1 MALTQTLTNNLPSLK
16 PPSTPQPPQQ
26 RSRPYKDF
34 LTPALHRRFTRAA
47 LLVFAACYL
56 ASLLLRPPGLLW
68 LWNPLSAT
76 GTRACMLFLSC
87 LAVFI
92 VRVANVHCGELVAA
106 SPAESAWAAVVGW
119 RGVVTLGWY
128 VYSACFFGE
137 VYIWSRDNA
146 AGLGWVDHGRED
158 EWALLNENPIF
169 LRAVFFCLAVAQ
181 TAVHLGRGEDRIPIP
196 VKEEAPMAAQ
206 QQQTAASKVP
216 KSLQAL
222 QARLPAI
229 GLRTLKLAIPTLAFT
244 LPVYFLILRPLLWPY
259 FYTIGHFFFQSKL
272 AQQSRPTGLTDV
284 PRLVWQ
290 CLTSSA
296 TLILLWEISN
306 ATFTIHVARP
316 PLSKAGDEP
325 LTGLMITG
333 EKGKDPNGSLISGLK
348 AKKEVPR
355 TFAFWELSLICTH
368 YPTRRKTIYTEV
380 DRAGGS
386 TWSQISTLCLNEI
399 SSIQSRI
406 QAAQTPPAQQQ
417 PQSQEQTQQQQP
429 YLGLPKIADR
439 SVQSGD
445 VWAQPQHQSMQSVAN
460 MAKSIGQSPGAQN
473 PALPKARKAIEWGA
487 DHVFTQENQARL
499 LSREGINK
507 EVSGFA
513 VKILRTPPGE
523 VFRQTFGRRVKGVV
537 FGGDAPYGSEASVI
551 HASRA
556 LSILCMQSLK
566 EGDYGQVA
574 ESIATVIR
582 TYVSTIKAIEAFV
595 AGWAPSWTDVGFTEE
610 DRKIKEVEDFVGVLK
625 EGLEGVVLAF
635 GEYASS
641 LGLEG
646 RELREAR
653 GVVGKGQGQG
663 QGQGQKQ
670 GRELAEAR

>member
-56 ASLLLRPPGLLW
+56 ASLLMRPPSLLW

-76 GTRACMLFLSC
+76 GIRACMLFMSC

-92 VRVANVHCGELVAA
+92 VRVANMYCGELVTA
-106 SPAESAWAAVVGW
+106 SPAESAWAAVAGW
-119 RGVVTLGWY
+119 RGLVTLGWY

-137 VYIWSRDNA
+137 VYIWSRHAD
-146 AGLGWVDHGRED
+146 AGLGWVDYGRED

-181 TAVHLGRGEDRIPIP
+181 TAVHLGRGEDRMPIP
-196 VKEEAPMAAQ
+196 VKDEAPIGVQ
-206 QQQTAASKVP
+206 QQQQAAPSKVP
-216 KSLQAL
+216 KSLQIL

-244 LPVYFLILRPLLWPY
+244 LPAYFIVLRPLLWPY

-284 PRLVWQ
+284 PHLVWQ

-296 TLILLWEISN
+296 ILILLWEISN
-306 ATFTIHVARP
+306 AAFTIHVARP
-316 PLSKAGDEP
+316 PLSKAEDEP

-355 TFAFWELSLICTH
+355 LFAFWELSLICTH

-386 TWSQISTLCLNEI
+386 TWTQISTLCLNEI
-399 SSIQSRI
+399 TAIQSRI

-417 PQSQEQTQQQQP
+417 QPQAQAQQQQP
-429 YLGLPKIADR
+429 YLGLPRIADR

-445 VWAQPQHQSMQSVAN
+445 VWAQPQHQSNYAVHSVAN

-473 PALPKARKAIEWGA
+473 PALPKARKAIEWSA
-487 DHVFTQENQARL
+487 DHVLTQENQAR

-507 EVSGFA
+507 EASGFA

-537 FGGDAPYGSEASVI
+537 FGGDISPYSSAQTI
-551 HASRA
+551 IFASRA
-556 LSILCMQSLK
+556 LSILCTQSLK
-566 EGDYGQVA
+566 EDDFGQVA
-574 ESIATVIR
+574 KSVASVVR
-582 TYVSTIKAIEAFV
+582 TYVATIRAIEAFM
-595 AGWAPSWTDVGFTEE
+595 AGWAPSWTDVGFEE
-610 DRKIKEVEDFVGVLK
+610 SDRKVAEVEEVVGVLK
-625 EGLEGVVLAF
+625 EGLEGVVLGF

-641 LGLEG
+641 LGLSKV
-646 RELREAR
+646 ELREAT
-653 GVVGKGQGQG
+653 GVVGKGERQQEMASA
-663 QGQGQKQ
+663 K
-670 GRELAEAR
+670 